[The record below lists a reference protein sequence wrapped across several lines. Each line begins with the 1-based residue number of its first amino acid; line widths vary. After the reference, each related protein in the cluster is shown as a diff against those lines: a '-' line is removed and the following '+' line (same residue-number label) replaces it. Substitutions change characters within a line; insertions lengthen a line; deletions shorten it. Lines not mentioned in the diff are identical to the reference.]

1 MKNMKKTM
9 LAAALAAT
17 LLAPIPAYAENE
29 DGSAANTETTT
40 ASMPNP
46 IVEYTNVP
54 DLELALGFPVLYL
67 PGSLYATYHP
77 ALVIN
82 SIGGTISDLHFR
94 SREDESRIIVRTA
107 LLKTVNTEDISG
119 YYGVNWALQDVGDM
133 KHTQVNVAITEDG
146 THVARWTKG
155 RFVFSLAIKDMDEK
169 NFRFVLKNYVV
180 CADRFAYRYREE
192 A

>member
-1 MKNMKKTM
+1 MTNMKKTM

-17 LLAPIPAYAENE
+17 LLAPLPAYAEGE
-29 DGSAANTETTT
+29 ETAPAAVPAAEGI
-40 ASMPNP
+40 PNP

-54 DLELALGFPVLYL
+54 DMELALGFPVLYL
-67 PGSLYATYHP
+67 PGNLYATYHP
-77 ALVIN
+77 AVVIN

-94 SREDESRIIVRTA
+94 SREDDSRIMVRTA

-119 YYGVNWALQDVGDM
+119 YNGVEWKLQDVGDI

-155 RFVFSLAIKDMDEK
+155 RFVFAIAIKDMDEK
-169 NFRFVLKNYVV
+169 NFRFVLKNYII
-180 CADRFAYRYREE
+180 CADRFAYRYRNE